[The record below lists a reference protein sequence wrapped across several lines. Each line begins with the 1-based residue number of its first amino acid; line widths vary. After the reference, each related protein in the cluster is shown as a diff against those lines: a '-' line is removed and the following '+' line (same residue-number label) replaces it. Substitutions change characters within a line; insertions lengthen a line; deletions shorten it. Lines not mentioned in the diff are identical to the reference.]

1 MQQPHPAQHALKHV
15 PDHPK
20 TSSIVAPA
28 LPPVQYAWIPSII
41 LRTTASP
48 PVYTS
53 GQVTVQPQPE
63 MSLQT
68 KDQPPTEHA
77 STKSPASVR
86 LDQLGSQYVRGSHS
100 ADCYFKK
107 RRFFPELLAGLKV
120 KYKWNQRTREM
131 KKLRRCWSFVSVLGA
146 GTSQRL

>member
-1 MQQPHPAQHALKHV
+1 
-15 PDHPK
+15 
-20 TSSIVAPA
+20 
-28 LPPVQYAWIPSII
+28 
-41 LRTTASP
+41 
-48 PVYTS
+48 
-53 GQVTVQPQPE
+53 

-146 GTSQRL
+146 GTSQRFVITTAAESKMRIETALQKAHGNMRLFLLVKSSETE

>member
-1 MQQPHPAQHALKHV
+1 MECLDREEFVARQAQQRWMQQPHPAQHALKHV

-41 LRTTASP
+41 LRTTAYP

-63 MSLQT
+63 ISLQT
-68 KDQPPTEHA
+68 KDQHLQSTPAQSRPHPFA
-77 STKSPASVR
+77 SINLGPSTGQPFGR
-86 LDQLGSQYVRGSHS
+86 LLFQEEKIL
-100 ADCYFKK
+100 
-107 RRFFPELLAGLKV
+107 P
-120 KYKWNQRTREM
+120 
-131 KKLRRCWSFVSVLGA
+131 GA
-146 GTSQRL
+146 FSWFER